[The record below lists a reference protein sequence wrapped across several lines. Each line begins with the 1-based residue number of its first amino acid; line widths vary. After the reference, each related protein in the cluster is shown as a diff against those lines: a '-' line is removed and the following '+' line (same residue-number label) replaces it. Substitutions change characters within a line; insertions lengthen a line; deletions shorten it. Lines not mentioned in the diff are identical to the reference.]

1 MSSPLVTNALW
12 RRFRRNAAAVAGLL
26 FLGFAV
32 FIALFA
38 YLLAPDGTPNANN
51 QVPELALLP
60 PGSRVPVLQVRSNTE
75 TPVAGFFEKMLF
87 GAELPYKI
95 IPLAETNVFTEG
107 DSLRFR
113 RYGSNLWEKIPGSSL
128 YHATWERRETGHPQG
143 GNVDVERRETGHP
156 QGDSDVSERRETGH
170 PQGEN
175 VDVERRETGHPQ
187 GAPLQT
193 PNSKLRT
200 PISELQSPN
209 SELRTP
215 NSNLRTPNS
224 ELRTFPLGT
233 DRYGRCMLSRLLLG
247 FRVSLGVGAL
257 AVVVSLSLGLF
268 LGLIS
273 AYFGGRVDH
282 LVMLLINTVWS
293 IPTLL
298 LVFAVVMA
306 LGRGIGIIFLA
317 VGLTMW
323 VEVARV
329 VRGQVM
335 QLRSMPFVEAAQS
348 MGLGSWRV
356 VFRHILPNL
365 LGPVLV
371 LTAGNFATAIL
382 LESGLSY
389 LGFGVQPP
397 APSWGSL
404 LNENYGYALSGR
416 PILAVAPALV
426 IALSVLAFNLVGNGL
441 RDALD
446 VKMK

>member
-1 MSSPLVTNALW
+1 
-12 RRFRRNAAAVAGLL
+12 
-26 FLGFAV
+26 
-32 FIALFA
+32 
-38 YLLAPDGTPNANN
+38 
-51 QVPELALLP
+51 
-60 PGSRVPVLQVRSNTE
+60 
-75 TPVAGFFEKMLF
+75 
-87 GAELPYKI
+87 
-95 IPLAETNVFTEG
+95 
-107 DSLRFR
+107 
-113 RYGSNLWEKIPGSSL
+113 
-128 YHATWERRETGHPQG
+128 
-143 GNVDVERRETGHP
+143 
-156 QGDSDVSERRETGH
+156 
-170 PQGEN
+170 
-175 VDVERRETGHPQ
+175 
-187 GAPLQT
+187 
-193 PNSKLRT
+193 
-200 PISELQSPN
+200 
-209 SELRTP
+209 
-215 NSNLRTPNS
+215 
-224 ELRTFPLGT
+224 
-233 DRYGRCMLSRLLLG
+233 MLSRLLLG

>member
-1 MSSPLVTNALW
+1 MSAPVVSSAVW
-12 RRFRRNAAAVAGLL
+12 RRFRRNTVAVAGFFLL
-26 FLGFAV
+26 VFAV
-32 FIALFA
+32 FVALFA
-38 YLLAPDGTPNANN
+38 YLLAPDGTPDANN
-51 QVPELALLP
+51 QLPELALLP
-60 PGSRVPVLQVRSNTE
+60 PGSRIPVLHVRSNTNAPE
-75 TPVAGFFEKMLF
+75 TGFFKKMLF
-87 GAELPYKI
+87 GAELSYKI
-95 IPLAETNVFTEG
+95 IPLAESNVFTEG
-107 DSLRFR
+107 DSLCYR
-113 RYGSNLWEKIPGSSL
+113 RYGSYIWEKMPVVDL
-128 YHATWERRETGHPQG
+128 ANPPLRRANSDKHQRRPQA
-143 GNVDVERRETGHP
+143 
-156 QGDSDVSERRETGH
+156 
-170 PQGEN
+170 
-175 VDVERRETGHPQ
+175 
-187 GAPLQT
+187 APLQT
-193 PNSKLRT
+193 SDF
-200 PISELQSPN
+200 
-209 SELRTP
+209 
-215 NSNLRTPNS
+215 

-268 LGLIS
+268 LGLVS
-273 AYFGGRVDH
+273 AYFGGHVDD

-306 LGRGIGIIFLA
+306 LGRGVGIIFLA

-416 PILAVAPALV
+416 PVLAVAPALV

-446 VKMK
+446 VKMKG

>member
-12 RRFRRNAAAVAGLL
+12 RRFRRNAAAVASLL

-143 GNVDVERRETGHP
+143 
-156 QGDSDVSERRETGH
+156 
-170 PQGEN
+170 EN

-215 NSNLRTPNS
+215 NSNLRTPIS
-224 ELRTFPLGT
+224 ELRT
-233 DRYGRCMLSRLLLG
+233 
-247 FRVSLGVGAL
+247 
-257 AVVVSLSLGLF
+257 
-268 LGLIS
+268 
-273 AYFGGRVDH
+273 
-282 LVMLLINTVWS
+282 
-293 IPTLL
+293 
-298 LVFAVVMA
+298 
-306 LGRGIGIIFLA
+306 
-317 VGLTMW
+317 
-323 VEVARV
+323 
-329 VRGQVM
+329 
-335 QLRSMPFVEAAQS
+335 
-348 MGLGSWRV
+348 
-356 VFRHILPNL
+356 PNSEL
-365 LGPVLV
+365 
-371 LTAGNFATAIL
+371 
-382 LESGLSY
+382 
-389 LGFGVQPP
+389 
-397 APSWGSL
+397 
-404 LNENYGYALSGR
+404 
-416 PILAVAPALV
+416 
-426 IALSVLAFNLVGNGL
+426 
-441 RDALD
+441 
-446 VKMK
+446 

>member
-1 MSSPLVTNALW
+1 MNVPTVNPKQQSNAVW
-12 RRFRRNAAAVAGLL
+12 RRFRRNAAAVAGLAFLAMAL
-26 FLGFAV
+26 FV
-32 FIALFA
+32 ALFA
-38 YLLAPDGTPNANN
+38 YLLAPDSTPDANY
-51 QVPELALLP
+51 QLPELALLP
-60 PGSRVPVLQVRSNTE
+60 PGSHVPVLHVKGNNEKPFTC
-75 TPVAGFFEKMLF
+75 FFKKMLF
-87 GAELPYKI
+87 GAALPYKI
-95 IPLAETNVFTEG
+95 IPLAEANVFTEG

-113 RYGSNLWEKIPGSSL
+113 RFGSNGWEKIAVHDLAFP
-128 YHATWERRETGHPQG
+128 
-143 GNVDVERRETGHP
+143 V
-156 QGDSDVSERRETGH
+156 
-170 PQGEN
+170 
-175 VDVERRETGHPQ
+175 
-187 GAPLQT
+187 LQT
-193 PNSKLRT
+193 PT
-200 PISELQSPN
+200 
-209 SELRTP
+209 
-215 NSNLRTPNS
+215 SNLRTPNS
-224 ELRTFPLGT
+224 KLQTFPLGT

-247 FRVSLGVGAL
+247 FRVSLGVGVL
-257 AVVVSLSLGLF
+257 AVAVSLSLGLF
-268 LGLIS
+268 LGLVS
-273 AYFGGRVDH
+273 AYFGGRVDD

-335 QLRSMPFVEAAQS
+335 QLRSMPFIEAAQS

-404 LNENYGYALSGR
+404 LNENYGYAVSGR
-416 PILAVAPALV
+416 PVLAIAPALV